1 MWVNFYIEGPGAR
14 SLIIIREWASSI
26 KLADVWNERA
36 LKLRFSREEAA
47 GKPRP
52 WESTWGRASWLD
64 DPPSHFRCSEQLLDL
79 ILLETLKSMQF
90 TLSSRNTRGKKH
102 FPFQPEVLKSLHTIR
117 PTVIVKQWK
126 ITWHCCMN
134 ATVVSLH
141 ALSISLHNVSEEVLW
156 PWPHLIL
163 KQSWLN
169 VLIHISQ
176 RHMQTF
182 FSLITN

>member
-1 MWVNFYIEGPGAR
+1 MWVNFYIEGQGTVTNYNQGVGQFHQISWR
-14 SLIIIREWASSI
+14 VKRESPETAVLTGRGCG
-26 KLADVWNERA
+26 KA
-36 LKLRFSREEAA
+36 KTLR
-47 GKPRP
+47 KH
-52 WESTWGRASWLD
+52 TGRASWLD

-90 TLSSRNTRGKKH
+90 TLSSRNTGPRNISHSNQRFSKFAYYKANCNS
-102 FPFQPEVLKSLHTIR
+102 KTM
-117 PTVIVKQWK
+117 K
-126 ITWHCCMN
+126 ITWHCSMN

-141 ALSISLHNVSEEVLW
+141 ALSISLPIMFLKVLW

-176 RHMQTF
+176 RHMQTLF
-182 FSLITN
+182 LISN